1 VIVKAE
7 TVDGTSI
14 EVHEDRQVGGRRYW
28 AKVDGRALEQ
38 HGRMRLRRFTT
49 VEAAW
54 RVALE
59 KVPRRRSAAAPSP
72 DIAAAPGSLRP
83 RAVLAIDVLF
93 RAPGRTLTAGRIAR
107 LIGDDDTQR
116 SVPLMRDMAS
126 LCLVTHVSGRSH
138 GSRWRL
144 MVEGPAPRV
153 PGRSS
158 PLAVDC
164 PRCGVAV
171 GTPCQDTHPKHALLW
186 RPAINHPHRERRLE
200 AQKGTAT

>member
-1 VIVKAE
+1 MRAE

-14 EVHEDRQVGGRRYW
+14 EVHEDRQSSSRRYW
-28 AKVDGRALEQ
+28 AKVDGHALEQ

-59 KVPRRRSAAAPSP
+59 KVPRRTSAAAP
-72 DIAAAPGSLRP
+72 AADVAAEPGTLRP
-83 RAVLAIDVLF
+83 RAVLAIDALF

-107 LIGDDDTQR
+107 LIGDGDTLR
-116 SVPLMRDMAS
+116 SVPLMRDMSS
-126 LCLVTHVSGRSH
+126 LCLVMHVSGRGH
-138 GSRWRL
+138 ASRWRL
-144 MVEGPAPRV
+144 MVEGPAPRA
-153 PGRSS
+153 PGQPS

-171 GTPCQDTHPKHALLW
+171 GEPCQDTHPTHALMW
-186 RPAINHPHRERRLE
+186 RPTILHPHRERRAE
-200 AQKGTAT
+200 AQKGTLT